1 NGLYRTG
8 RAEQMAGGGLG
19 RRHRD
24 LARRIADQT
33 LYRVELDLVA
43 QRRRGPVGI
52 DVVDLGGRGA
62 GALERHGHA
71 AEGAVAILGR
81 RGDVVGV
88 AREAV
93 ADHFGIDLG
102 AAALGAF
109 VLFEHHDARPL
120 AHHEAVAVTVIGA
133 RGARGFIVEAG
144 RERAAGAESRDRDA

>member
-1 NGLYRTG
+1 PDLALFRVMRYEVDRGRDRRIVEIDGGRGNAIADGQDGENGLYRTG

-52 DVVDLGGRGA
+52 DVVDLGGRDA

-109 VLFEHHDARPL
+109 VL
-120 AHHEAVAVTVIGA
+120 
-133 RGARGFIVEAG
+133 
-144 RERAAGAESRDRDA
+144 